1 MMGQNTAEAMH
12 HAHPFLI
19 GALLT
24 TNWTFTKSFTGFIKL
39 LFMCVSED
47 SNRLPSFSRKRN

>member
-1 MMGQNTAEAMH
+1 MMGQNKAEAMH

-24 TNWTFTKSFTGFIKL
+24 TNWTFTESFTGFIK
-39 LFMCVSED
+39 
-47 SNRLPSFSRKRN
+47 